1 MILGLWVNGPLMID
15 DYKLYDE
22 EVDLVRYLCPSLLEV
37 SLSCTLGE
45 ITKTDV
51 ELSLLNMLFHKDS
64 TDQN

>member
-1 MILGLWVNGPLMID
+1 MID

-22 EVDLVRYLCPSLLEV
+22 EVDLVRDLCPSLLEV